1 MLADRSRLAD
11 ARSNPDPCLIAGY
24 VCLTVELSKME
35 NSHPPI
41 LAGSFRHFAGT
52 PSSRSHPLCFS
63 SSCLLDERE
72 GVFEIR
78 SATFERTPYRLPPG
92 GALVAEALEVDWGGI
107 RMGREQQID

>member
-1 MLADRSRLAD
+1 MLADRSRL
-11 ARSNPDPCLIAGY
+11 ARSNPDPCLISPY
-24 VCLTVELSKME
+24 VSLTVELSKME
-35 NSHPPI
+35 NSPT
-41 LAGSFRHFAGT
+41 LAGSFRRFAGT

-92 GALVAEALEVDWGGI
+92 GALVAEALGVDWGGI